1 MDKKLK
7 DKINEAL
14 NFIQSRCQ
22 LTPQIGI
29 ILGTGMGKLASGI
42 QNHTVLPYDEIPHFA
57 VSTAPGHAGNLLMGE
72 VAGKKIVAMQG
83 RFHFYEG
90 YSLEQITFPVR
101 LMKAL
106 GVKILIE
113 SNAAG
118 GMNRNFKAGDIM
130 IIADQINFTG
140 ENPLIGFNDDTLGP
154 RFPDMS
160 EPYDEDLIELTEK
173 IALSEGIRCHKG
185 VYVGVSGPN
194 FETRAEYKFF
204 NLMGADAVGM
214 STVLEVIVAKHS
226 GLRVLGISCITDV
239 CIPDRLEP
247 VDSKKVIEVANQAEP
262 RITKLVE
269 KVIKEIEV

>member
-14 NFIQSRCQ
+14 NFIQSKCQ
-22 LTPQIGI
+22 IAPQIGI
-29 ILGTGMGKLASGI
+29 ILGTGLGKLASGI
-42 QNHTVLPYDEIPHFA
+42 QNRIVLPYSEIPHFA
-57 VSTAPGHAGNLLMGE
+57 VSTAPGHAGNLLIGE
-72 VAGKKIVAMQG
+72 IAGKKIVAMQG

-106 GVKILIE
+106 GVEILIE

-130 IIADQINFTG
+130 IITDQINFTG

-160 EPYDEDLIELTEK
+160 EPYDENLIELTEK
-173 IALSEGIRCHKG
+173 IALSEGVRCHKG

-194 FETRAEYKFF
+194 FETKAEYRFF

-226 GLRVLGISCITDV
+226 DLRVLGISCITDV

-247 VDSKKVIEVANQAEP
+247 VDFKKVIEVANRAEP

-269 KVIKEIEV
+269 KIIKKIEV

>member
-1 MDKKLK
+1 VDKKLK

-14 NFIQSRCQ
+14 NFIQSRCK

-29 ILGTGMGKLASGI
+29 ILGTGMGKLASSI

-247 VDSKKVIEVANQAEP
+247 VDSEKVIEVANQAEP

-269 KVIKEIEV
+269 KIIKEIEV

>member
-14 NFIQSRCQ
+14 NFIQSKCQ
-22 LTPQIGI
+22 IAPQIGI
-29 ILGTGMGKLASGI
+29 ILGTGLGKLASGI
-42 QNHTVLPYDEIPHFA
+42 QNRIVLPYSEIPHFA
-57 VSTAPGHAGNLLMGE
+57 VSTAPGHAGNLLIGE
-72 VAGKKIVAMQG
+72 IAGKKIVAMQG

-106 GVKILIE
+106 GVEILIE

-130 IIADQINFTG
+130 IITDQINFTG

-160 EPYDEDLIELTEK
+160 EPYDENLIELTEK
-173 IALSEGIRCHKG
+173 IALVVPILK
-185 VYVGVSGPN
+185 P
-194 FETRAEYKFF
+194 K
-204 NLMGADAVGM
+204 L
-214 STVLEVIVAKHS
+214 STDFLI
-226 GLRVLGISCITDV
+226 
-239 CIPDRLEP
+239 
-247 VDSKKVIEVANQAEP
+247 
-262 RITKLVE
+262 
-269 KVIKEIEV
+269 